1 MSAETAVCAL
11 AHSNRIQPQ
20 PIAHGAVPQTYSAEY
35 PSFTTIQRL
44 QTDCDIL
51 NPKLFVHFCICK
63 SYCVLVFINL
73 ILNRAKKLK
82 HASESAKTRINNTL
96 DYDIPIGR

>member
-20 PIAHGAVPQTYSAEY
+20 PSAHGAVPQTYSAEY

-44 QTDCDIL
+44 LTVKFL
-51 NPKLFVHFCICK
+51 NPSKSEIIFAFV
-63 SYCVLVFINL
+63 NL
-73 ILNRAKKLK
+73 IAFLYL
-82 HASESAKTRINNTL
+82 
-96 DYDIPIGR
+96 